1 MADPGGAASQH
12 GHAPLTDSTD
22 RVNNA
27 SPNKSDKKTRSRQ
40 DQLQPNPLRHRSSG
54 IPAHMRAHSA
64 SSSQVPK
71 PVETTI
77 PIRSNPKVA
86 QGHPDRNSVGDD
98 ASDKR
103 VSQLSVSTASSA
115 RRKTHIGP
123 WQLGKTLGTGSAA
136 RVRLARHYLTQEMVA
151 VKILARNSTQITAAG
166 SIADLDQWD
175 RSRNEY
181 QAQGYIPMAIEREVA
196 ILKLIDHPNIVKL
209 YDIWENRSEI
219 YMVLEYMDY
228 GDFFSY
234 ISRVG
239 ALPEYEMMGYFR
251 QLLDALEYCHSF
263 KICHRDLKPEN
274 ILMQSN
280 GIVKIADF
288 GMAAIQQSP
297 THGLRTSC
305 GSPHYAAP
313 ELINRHVYEVDKV
326 DIWSLGCILYA
337 ALCGRLPF
345 DDPTGNIPRLLGKAA
360 RGEYVIPSH
369 LSQGIQDL
377 IRRMLEVDAIKRIPI
392 RIIWRHPIVR
402 KYDEM
407 DDLNTRARRSVRFS
421 YDERRTRV
429 PLEEI
434 DSLLLRQLR
443 SILHTYSEKQ
453 LKLLLTSSEPN
464 DQKMYYWLLVHHQ
477 ETRMESYDASLAYS
491 PSDIHH
497 FRPTTMKW
505 KQQQTTSEFLSQD
518 GRLPSKFTLV
528 SNTEASIG
536 GTEKTASKATLQSYD
551 PYKSSRVM
559 VDKEA
564 SHAKIIIHRGGS
576 SAKNSTRSSVV
587 HRAQSGSARTNST
600 HSNGGKGARYLTP
613 SAAMRA
619 SRRSLGSIQS
629 SGAGSYT
636 RPISRHKRGVD
647 FSQSRGQLGVPR
659 DVSRPP
665 ITPMRHGNLSK
676 HSNGK
681 GKGKGKSNG
690 QPMADASYQRQG
702 STKMTEE
709 MREFSYSIAK
719 DCDDAFNSSL
729 PDGAESYLDVSTL
742 DNHCD
747 GVISSP
753 VGMSTPSPAA
763 FEANQAT
770 RAVRPWD
777 SRPLPPAPDEAH
789 EMLMAEKRASRKE
802 NHHGSSVNVDCVSS
816 HLNCLVPNRTSSA
829 VAEKNNQR
837 AVSAPI
843 YSAYSTQ
850 WGKGKM
856 PLPPIN
862 ERSKEELRGEPSDK
876 RIVSAPARY
885 MRKTNS
891 GEVNEFAGLEYL
903 AQQERT
909 IRIVDSPSNN
919 RKVDPSLV
927 PAPLNLNTQ
936 RPLTRGAHA
945 GPAHTQ
951 QRNLRERYVHDEA
964 ELPTPAEEP
973 DTSTATKRNSWYRF
987 KRSSR
992 DGLFSSKASAS
1003 NSTDRLTHS
1012 DTSSSDG
1019 AAHTTLKKAFGGLA
1033 FWRRNRNQSQMEF
1046 SIGPDA
1052 ERSPSPQPV
1061 RVYSQP
1067 AQHPHQS
1074 DASKNGTDVKE
1085 RRIEAQQ
1092 HWIFRLLRV
1101 KPATHNVCFSM
1112 SARQARQEI
1121 ALLLKDWRKY
1131 GIEDVQV
1138 DKQRNM
1144 IFARVGPENY
1154 RNAKEVSFAAEIM
1167 DVIEHRPRGR
1177 NLRLS
1182 VVRFTQERGAASSF
1196 HHVVNML
1203 TSTFEDRNLL
1213 IKDKYKT
1220 KMILKTL
1227 SFVRKD

>member
-1 MADPGGAASQH
+1 MADPRRTGSQH
-12 GHAPLTDSTD
+12 EPPPLADSTD

-27 SPNKSDKKTRSRQ
+27 SPKKSDKTNRSRP
-40 DQLQPNPLRHRSSG
+40 DQSQPNPLRHRPSG
-54 IPAHMRAHSA
+54 IPAHMRAQSA
-64 SSSQVPK
+64 SSSAIPQSRD
-71 PVETTI
+71 TT
-77 PIRSNPKVA
+77 NPKAA
-86 QGHPDRNSVGDD
+86 QGQQDRHSVGDD
-98 ASDKR
+98 PSDKR

-151 VKILARNSTQITAAG
+151 VKILDRNSSKMTAAG

-175 RSRNEY
+175 RSRHEY
-181 QAQGYIPMAIEREVA
+181 QAQGHIPMAIEREVA

-228 GDFFSY
+228 GDLFSY
-234 ISRVG
+234 ISKVG
-239 ALPEYEMMGYFR
+239 ALHEFEMMGYFR

-274 ILMQSN
+274 ILMHSN
-280 GIVKIADF
+280 GVVKIADF

-297 THGLRTSC
+297 THALRTSC

-313 ELINRHVYEVDKV
+313 ELINRHVYAVDKV

-337 ALCGRLPF
+337 SLCGRLPF
-345 DDPTGNIPRLLGKAA
+345 DDPSGNIPRLLGKAA

-369 LSQGIQDL
+369 LSPGIQDL
-377 IRRMLEVDAIKRIPI
+377 IRRMLEVDPVKRIPI
-392 RIIWRHPIVR
+392 RMMWRHPIVR
-402 KYDEM
+402 EYDDM

-421 YDERRTRV
+421 YDERRTPV

-434 DSLLLRQLR
+434 DSRLLRQLR

-453 LKLLLTSSEPN
+453 LMLLLTSPEPN
-464 DQKMYYWLLVHHQ
+464 DQKMYYWLLVHYQ

-497 FRPTTMKW
+497 FRPTTTKW
-505 KQQQTTSEFLSQD
+505 NRQQTTSEFLSND
-518 GRLPSKFTLV
+518 GRMPSKFTLV
-528 SNTEASIG
+528 SNTEASIE
-536 GTEKTASKATLQSYD
+536 GTETAASKATLQSYD
-551 PYKSSRVM
+551 PYKSSRNM
-559 VDKEA
+559 DDKEA
-564 SHAKIIIHRGGS
+564 SHARIVIHRGGS

-587 HRAQSGSARTNST
+587 RRAQSGSARSNST
-600 HSNGGKGARYLTP
+600 HSNGGKAARYLSA

-619 SRRSLGSIQS
+619 SRLSLGSVQS

-636 RPISRHKRGVD
+636 RPVSRHKRGVE
-647 FSQSRGQLGVPR
+647 FSHSRGQLEGSR

-665 ITPMRHGNLSK
+665 ITPMRHGNMAKTSTA
-676 HSNGK
+676 
-681 GKGKGKSNG
+681 KGKGKSSG
-690 QPMADASYQRQG
+690 RSMANTSCPRQG
-702 STKMTEE
+702 SKKTTEE

-729 PDGAESYLDVSTL
+729 PEGAESYLDVSTL
-742 DNHCD
+742 DRQGD

-763 FEANQAT
+763 FEASQAT
-770 RAVRPWD
+770 RAAHWWD

-789 EMLMAEKRASRKE
+789 EIMMAKKRASRKE
-802 NHHGSSVNVDCVSS
+802 NQQESSVKADCVSS
-816 HLNCLVPNRTSSA
+816 HLNCLVPNRTSSTE
-829 VAEKNNQR
+829 VERNQR

-843 YSAYSTQ
+843 YSAYSSQ

-856 PLPPIN
+856 PLPPIT
-862 ERSKEELRGEPSDK
+862 EKSREELRGESSDK
-876 RIVSAPARY
+876 RIASAPARY

-909 IRIVDSPSNN
+909 IRLVDSPSNP
-919 RKVDPSLV
+919 RKVDPRLV
-927 PAPLNLNTQ
+927 PAPLNLNTR
-936 RPLTRGAHA
+936 RPLTRGGHA
-945 GPAHTQ
+945 GPADTQ
-951 QRNLRERYVHDEA
+951 QFNLRERYVHDEA

-973 DTSTATKRNSWYRF
+973 ITSTSTKRRSWYHF

-992 DGLFSSKASAS
+992 DGLHSSKASAS
-1003 NSTDRLTHS
+1003 SSTDRLAHS
-1012 DTSSSDG
+1012 VTNSSEG
-1019 AAHTTLKKAFGGLA
+1019 AANTTLRKAFGGLA
-1033 FWRRNRNQSQMEF
+1033 FWRRNKNRSQSEMEF

-1061 RVYSQP
+1061 RIYSRP
-1067 AQHPHQS
+1067 AQRPHAN
-1074 DASKNGTDVKE
+1074 DPSKSATDVNE

-1101 KPATHNVCFSM
+1101 KPATRNVCFSM
-1112 SARQARQEI
+1112 SARQTRQEI

-1138 DKQRNM
+1138 DKKRNM
-1144 IFARVGPENY
+1144 IFARVGAENY

-1167 DVIEHRPRGR
+1167 DVIEHRTRGR

-1196 HHVVNML
+1196 HHVVDHL
-1203 TSTFEDRNLL
+1203 TSTFEDRNSLVE
-1213 IKDKYKT
+1213 DKRKI